1 MKKYCY
7 HYQAEILGF
16 ENTTVSRVAGVNVS
30 KEKING
36 PKPYGAFVK
45 EIEEEFCKQGQY
57 VIVTNL
63 SFLHEVQEVQ
73 D

>member
-1 MKKYCY
+1 MTKYSY

-16 ENTTVSRVAGVNVS
+16 ENTTVSRVAGVNTS
-30 KEKING
+30 SEKIDG

-45 EIEEEFCKQGQY
+45 EIEDEFCKQGQY
-57 VIVTNL
+57 AVVVNL
-63 SFLHEVQEVQ
+63 SFLHEVQ